1 MATNIKQMQGEV
13 GPKIEYLEPRDLPTM
28 HADGVR
34 TIYVLK
40 EKVIE
45 HRHTEIH
52 DSGWGFSAFNEFMN
66 KALAIFAFICIGG
79 VALAM
84 LIMAFAVVSRL

>member
-1 MATNIKQMQGEV
+1 MAAELERVHGRI
-13 GPKIEYLEPRDLPTM
+13 GPKIEILEPRDLPPGRS
-28 HADGVR
+28 DGAR

-45 HRHTEIH
+45 HRHT
-52 DSGWGFSAFNEFMN
+52 GWGFSAFNEFMN

-84 LIMAFAVVSRL
+84 LILAFAVVSRL

>member
-1 MATNIKQMQGEV
+1 MATDIEQVRGEV
-13 GPKIEYLEPRDLPTM
+13 GPRIEYLEPKDLPTM
-28 HADGVR
+28 RAEGVR

-40 EKVIE
+40 EKIVE
-45 HRHTEIH
+45 HRHHHT
-52 DSGWGFSAFNEFMN
+52 GWGFSAFNEFMN
-66 KALAIFAFICIGG
+66 KALAIFAFTCIGG